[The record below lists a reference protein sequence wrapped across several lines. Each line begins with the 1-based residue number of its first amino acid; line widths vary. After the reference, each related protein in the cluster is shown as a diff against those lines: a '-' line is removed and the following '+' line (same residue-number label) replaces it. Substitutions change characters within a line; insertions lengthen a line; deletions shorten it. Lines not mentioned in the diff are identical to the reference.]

1 MGLRE
6 VQRPVVWHAKKEIQP
21 SVEDGYGVDHST
33 KLDYSKLQIRM
44 RLIEIENLIFMVR
57 KCSFKC
63 WTKGIWIVDL
73 RRLKQQLYQLS
84 QHKRPVYQKSF
95 SS

>member
-63 WTKGIWIVDL
+63 WTKGI
-73 RRLKQQLYQLS
+73 
-84 QHKRPVYQKSF
+84 
-95 SS
+95 